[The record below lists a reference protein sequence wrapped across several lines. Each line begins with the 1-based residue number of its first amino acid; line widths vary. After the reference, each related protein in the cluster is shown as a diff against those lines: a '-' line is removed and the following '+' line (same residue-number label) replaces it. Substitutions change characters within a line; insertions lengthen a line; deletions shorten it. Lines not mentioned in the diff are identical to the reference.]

1 VLRPVL
7 PDFLA
12 YILSFVFLGIYW
24 NNHHHML
31 QAAARV
37 NGRILWA
44 NLHLLFWLSLVPVV
58 THWIGQN
65 YTQPLP
71 VALYG
76 AVLLL
81 AGVAYFILGRLLVS
95 HHGPDSTLSVALGP
109 DRKARISIAIY
120 AAAILLAFASTWI
133 SCALYVVVAIMW
145 LVPDLRIERAL
156 TSRQSPR
163 PNLEGR

>member
-1 VLRPVL
+1 MLRPVL

-76 AVLLL
+76 VVLLL
-81 AGVAYFILGRLLVS
+81 AGIAYFILARLLVS

-133 SCALYVVVAIMW
+133 SCALYVVVAIIW

-156 TSRQSPR
+156 TSRQPPR